1 MSIRRMLR
9 NVAIVPVTMS
19 LVALPAMAAPLPPLA
34 PIDVCGTIQL
44 VKWLPRRSLP
54 PVAGMSGS
62 AGRERGW
69 TARFVVVLDNI
80 CGVSEPVRARING
93 LLTTSY
99 DGAGMRPH
107 SGQILLV
114 LGDDSSEQMV
124 QGKGLCVTGF
134 YVSGDEGGTWTHH
147 GVVRFSAGGCLSH
160 GE

>member
-1 MSIRRMLR
+1 MSVCRKFRIG
-9 NVAIVPVTMS
+9 VIVSATI
-19 LVALPAMAAPLPPLA
+19 LLAALPAIAAPLPPLA
-34 PIDVCGTIQL
+34 PIDVCGTIQS
-44 VKWLPRRSLP
+44 VKWLPPRSLP
-54 PVAGMSGS
+54 PVAVMSGS

-69 TARFVVVLDNI
+69 PARFVVVLDKI

-114 LGDDSSEQMV
+114 LAGDSSEQMV

-147 GVVRFSAGGCLSH
+147 DVVRFSAGGCLSH